1 MKACKKEQIWL
12 HVTLNDVNFD
22 ENAIK
27 SKNLHLALRLLI
39 TEKMLGG
46 SLSR

>member
-1 MKACKKEQIWL
+1 MKACWKEQVWR

-27 SKNLHLALRLLI
+27 SKNQHLALRLLI
-39 TEKMLGG
+39 TEKMLGV